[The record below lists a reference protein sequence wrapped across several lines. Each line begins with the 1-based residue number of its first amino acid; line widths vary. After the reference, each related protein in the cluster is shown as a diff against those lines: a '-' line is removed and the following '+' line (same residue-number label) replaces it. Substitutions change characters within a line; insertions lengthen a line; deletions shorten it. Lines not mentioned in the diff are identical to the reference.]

1 MKKNMGTLDR
11 ALRVVAALVIGF
23 LTWNGT
29 LSGTLGLILS
39 ILALVFVLTSFIG
52 FCPLYL
58 PIKMDTTGKKPEA

>member
-11 ALRVVAALVIGF
+11 ALRVVVALVIGF